1 MKGDAI
7 MRPEEL
13 DEFEKKVK
21 KAMKDLEEDMQQC
34 LVRNEVP

>member
-1 MKGDAI
+1 

-21 KAMKDLEEDMQQC
+21 KATKDLEKDMQQC